1 MEEDAGVVNS
11 CEPWCGSGIEL
22 GTSTRTNA
30 LVLEATTQ
38 PSFWI
43 VLTASLWS
51 QASLERGLLLPHL
64 PKHQDCP
71 TMPSLFLEPHKNIF

>member
-22 GTSTRTNA
+22 GTSTRTSA

-51 QASLERGLLLPHL
+51 QASLERGLLLPHHAQL
-64 PKHQDCP
+64 VSGTTQKH
-71 TMPSLFLEPHKNIF
+71 FFKNFIDFHS